1 MMSFAVGSPD
11 MRDAPAPINQ
21 EKAEGRCAN
30 RLTNS
35 PKVMYKIVERGTGLR
50 QRICNPVQKL
60 LLTDHP
66 PVVSIRAMRPV
77 SYTHLTLPTI
87 YSV

>member
-21 EKAEGRCAN
+21 EKAQARCAN

-35 PKVMYKIVERGTGLR
+35 PKVMEKIVMRGTGLR
-50 QRICNPVQKL
+50 QRVCGPIHML
-60 LLTDHP
+60 LLTIVKP
-66 PVVSIRAMRPV
+66 SFQ
-77 SYTHLTLPTI
+77 YGL
-87 YSV
+87 